1 MKNDDADTMAA
12 LHYPAGPLT
21 RALWRKAREFDRVT
35 RDSGAIIFSAGNPY
49 SVAYYL
55 LGLPKRLAKTKG
67 ETQMER
73 INALEKAIE
82 VIDKAISTT
91 SPGLPAAR
99 DFLLAV
105 RKYLEDEQKLAFA
118 EAFDLAA

>member
-1 MKNDDADTMAA
+1 
-12 LHYPAGPLT
+12 
-21 RALWRKAREFDRVT
+21 
-35 RDSGAIIFSAGNPY
+35 
-49 SVAYYL
+49 
-55 LGLPKRLAKTKG
+55 
-67 ETQMER
+67 MER